1 MKSACLTLPCSSLL
15 GAPTRLLL
23 AAMLAGMAL
32 LGPAQAGAQWKW
44 KDANGAVQYS
54 DRPPP
59 AGTPEHN
66 ILSRPQGARAP
77 VARQVADA
85 ASGASAAAP
94 AASASVD
101 PELEAKRKKAEED
114 KQAKK
119 KVDEDKQTTQR
130 ADNCQRARG
139 YQRSLQDGIRITRS
153 SASGEREVLDDK
165 GRAEEMQRT
174 QDVINSNCK

>member
-15 GAPTRLLL
+15 GSPTRLML
-23 AAMLAGMAL
+23 AASLAGVAL
-32 LGPAQAGAQWKW
+32 VGTAQAGSQWKW

-66 ILSRPQGARAP
+66 VLSRPLGARAP
-77 VARQVADA
+77 VVRQVTDA

-101 PELEAKRKKAEED
+101 PELEAKRKKAEDE

-119 KVDEDKQTTQR
+119 KTEDDKQAAQR

-153 SASGEREVLDDK
+153 SATGEREVLDDK

-174 QDVINSNCK
+174 QDVISSNCK